1 MSDVNSQTAETS
13 ASAEVQT
20 ETASMQDNWV
30 ESAVNS
36 GSQRH
41 VQINVPVLGTLLG
54 YDEEGAPYI
63 SHDYSDLPHIKAL
76 STVKLKEADIDQ
88 PVTLIFNQGDAS
100 KPIIIGVI
108 QEPAFETDEEPLVL
122 ESEHGIELK
131 CGQGKIVLDPTGGVF
146 VQGSTINTQAY
157 GTNQLKG
164 GVVKIN

>member
-1 MSDVNSQTAETS
+1 MSDVNSQTADSS
-13 ASAEVQT
+13 AIAEVKT
-20 ETASMQDNWV
+20 ETASTQDNWV
-30 ESAVNS
+30 ESVVNS
-36 GSQRH
+36 GSQGH

-54 YDEEGAPYI
+54 YDEEGAPYV
-63 SHDYSDLPHIKAL
+63 SHEYSDLSHIKAL
-76 STVKLKEADIDQ
+76 STVKLKESDIEQ
-88 PVTLIFNQGDAS
+88 PVTLIFNQGDAR

-108 QEPAFETDEEPLVL
+108 QDPAFETDEEPLVF
-122 ESEHGIELK
+122 ENEHGIELK